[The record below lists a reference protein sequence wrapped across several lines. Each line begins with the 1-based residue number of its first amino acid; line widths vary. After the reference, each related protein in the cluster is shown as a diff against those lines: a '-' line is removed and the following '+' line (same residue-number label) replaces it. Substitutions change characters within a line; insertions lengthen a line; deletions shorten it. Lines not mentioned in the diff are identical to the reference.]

1 MNLAEL
7 DRPAGAG
14 EEELETETT
23 GAAGNHS
30 VSDAEKA
37 GTFVDEDNLGL
48 SVTKNGS
55 VYTMTDGDSTTT
67 FNEGYLTSIKD
78 SKENKICF
86 AYGGK
91 EYGSDNLWK
100 PTQKSHQLTSIIQI
114 NKVDNKPASKLIAI
128 LNTPI

>member
-37 GTFVDEDNLGL
+37 GTPGADDLE
-48 SVTKNGS
+48 
-55 VYTMTDGDSTTT
+55 
-67 FNEGYLTSIKD
+67 
-78 SKENKICF
+78 
-86 AYGGK
+86 
-91 EYGSDNLWK
+91 
-100 PTQKSHQLTSIIQI
+100 TSIICQRQF
-114 NKVDNKPASKLIAI
+114 
-128 LNTPI
+128 PIMKKKSSQRN